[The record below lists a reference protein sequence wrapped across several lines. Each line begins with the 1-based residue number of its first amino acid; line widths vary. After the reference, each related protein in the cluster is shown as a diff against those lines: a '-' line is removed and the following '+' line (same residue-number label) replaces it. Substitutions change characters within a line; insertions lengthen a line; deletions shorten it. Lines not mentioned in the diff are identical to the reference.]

1 MRTQKGA
8 VFVYVII
15 AAFAAAAPASAG
27 GSRLLES
34 AVTGL
39 EPDQKIRIQT
49 RDFHVLRGY
58 FVRAAGDSLYL
69 RSDGAD
75 AVGYPDIERMWAHE
89 PHGAGRGALWASGV
103 LVLGGALILGMGAET
118 EDDVIRLTGLMVAT
132 VVMAGYAFYKG
143 ASGATERMVYSRY
156 LE

>member
-1 MRTQKGA
+1 M
-8 VFVYVII
+8 II
-15 AAFAAAAPASAG
+15 TAFAAAVPAGAG

-89 PHGAGRGALWASGV
+89 PHGAARGAVWAGGV
-103 LVLGGALILGMGAET
+103 LAVGAALVMGLGADNVDEAAGLT
-118 EDDVIRLTGLMVAT
+118 VVIAAT
-132 VVMAGYAFYKG
+132 VVVAGYAFYKG